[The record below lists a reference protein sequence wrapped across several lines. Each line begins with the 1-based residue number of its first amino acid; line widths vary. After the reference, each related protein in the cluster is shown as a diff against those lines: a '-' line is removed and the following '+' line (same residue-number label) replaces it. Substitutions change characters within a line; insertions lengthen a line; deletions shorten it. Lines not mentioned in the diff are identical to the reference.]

1 MKTNLRTFIK
11 HTAKDFHNQSVNP
24 PVVRASTII
33 FKNLQEIEKAE
44 KKYLKNP
51 RSGNFNYGRQ
61 GTPTTYAL
69 QKVLQEMEECYKVYL
84 TPTGFGA
91 VFLAVLSV
99 VQPGDEILVTDS
111 VYSPTR
117 LLTQDYLKKFNIKS
131 IFYNPLNLN
140 DLKNKISKKTK
151 LIFVENPGSNTFEFQ
166 DLKKIITLAKKNNIF
181 TAIDNTWATP
191 YLLKPIKL
199 GFDMSIVSATK
210 YYSGHSDVMGGSL
223 AINKKVFKLV
233 EPTNRVSGLRLS
245 PDEAY
250 LVLRGIRTL
259 DVRLDKHHLNALKV
273 ANFLSKHKKILNVYY
288 PYKKKSQNY
297 KMWKKYYSGAS
308 GLMGLKVKSKNKKTV
323 KNFINSLKLFGY
335 GYSWGGFES
344 LALYQSQRQLGAR
357 NYTNLKKNE
366 HIIRLHIGLE
376 DPKDIINDLKQGLK
390 KIKESNGK
398 VFPKQKCI
406 HYFNSLLPSC
416 NYCPRYTPNFWA
428 ILF

>member
-140 DLKNKISKKTK
+140 DLKNKVSKKTK

-210 YYSGHSDVMGGSL
+210 YYSGHSDVMWGSL

-390 KIKESNGK
+390 KIK
-398 VFPKQKCI
+398 
-406 HYFNSLLPSC
+406 
-416 NYCPRYTPNFWA
+416 
-428 ILF
+428 